1 MFKHFSKN
9 MHNTSSI
16 KARLT
21 NQTTSN
27 LLNKHAS
34 KPLFLKLSKKLFIEG
49 NPLNALLPVTKT
61 IVLGNCIMWGISW
74 FYSQREYITNFYY
87 NRRSLEKG
95 KFHAAITS
103 HFVKHGTL
111 DFIIDTFIVGMIA
124 NNIEMMVGSQ
134 VLQRLVL
141 ASALGSLALVH
152 LTARNDEFYKPDT
165 FVRLMIYF
173 LAVKDPHQLIYFF
186 PLPIKLKI
194 MYLAGFVG
202 LMDFFSGKMCN
213 FAPLIACVAMAKGRG
228 GGGF

>member
-1 MFKHFSKN
+1 MFKHFSKSL
-9 MHNTSSI
+9 HNTNSI
-16 KARLT
+16 RSRMSAT
-21 NQTTSN
+21 NAN
-27 LLNKHAS
+27 NFNKHAS

-49 NPLNALLPVTKT
+49 NPFNALLPVTKS
-61 IVLGNCIMWGISW
+61 IVIGNCVMWGISW
-74 FYSQREYITNFYY
+74 FYSQRDYITNFYY

-95 KFHAAITS
+95 KLHTAITS

-134 VLQRLVL
+134 LLQRLVL

-165 FVRLMIYF
+165 FVRLVIYF

-202 LMDFFSGKMCN
+202 FMDFFSGKMCN
-213 FAPLIACVAMAKGRG
+213 FAPLIACIAMTKGK